1 MLSDQITLF
10 NELIF
15 AGLVTAFLYS
25 SGYAFVGVIVKLG
38 KINDPFIGLSIFQ
51 KINFRVLLGMGFT
64 FIFFSVLSLFE
75 STFVQIS
82 YTYLAIVISLSSYL
96 LYKKLRSSKIFF
108 NKRPTMGLNIFT
120 ILTLIVILITLLLS
134 ANLISGYYGSTNNDG
149 GYHTFKIRIIIDNP
163 ISLITHSSQPYAAY
177 TDVYPSLAHCLGAS
191 FVTLFEIPIQDIVT
205 MFCAI
210 LPALICLALCSA
222 IYTIFKNKLISLI
235 GSAISGF
242 LTLGYS
248 WGPMAFNAL
257 PLLMSFFISA
267 TGLGLIYYF
276 FESNNK
282 GWIHYFIVGVIF
294 VVALETYYVSFLIIL
309 FWILILFAAKFA
321 NLSFRIRSIRFH
333 SIISREKTKM
343 IVAFMIPAITILPY
357 LVIFFATRNP
367 ATQGFP
373 SDIPPGYFSSANE
386 IIVNLIQQRVT
397 FDWLL
402 DVPATAN
409 FFSQFGSILSLSSLS
424 IILLPAMLA
433 VFILSKNKS
442 KRYLLTSYS
451 LVFGLFLLLM
461 AFLTLGTNTSI
472 GKFFL
477 SFFDLERIWQHIFIP
492 GIMLTSM
499 AIFLA
504 GYITYIGIKHLW
516 KKTEDLSH
524 HKRNRLL
531 AAVIFFIMVF
541 NVIAICSSSFFI
553 EFETQ
558 YTAIAGSINT
568 FHSIGQD
575 DVQIMSWI
583 KNNISPS
590 SKILVSTGDSGQYIT
605 PVTGVQSIYS
615 YDNRIYSL
623 KYGTLISKLSVN
635 PFNPEAIQSMLDY
648 NISYVYIGSISTI
661 FSLDASSACF
671 NATLLRETPYFSLVK
686 QIGNSSLFKF
696 DQNKAITFSLTE
708 ARLEKRYFIEENHA
722 INHVAN
728 LLNLTN
734 YLDHSGFNSL
744 NATQLA
750 DWMKTKIASGT
761 APDSCLIMIM
771 GNVPDTI
778 ADSPSNN
785 TLIRRYLD
793 AGGRVTWVG
802 DVPFFFQ
809 SRINGTATYWGPFGA
824 SSILGVDVK
833 VWDFKSTV
841 SIVTPQG
848 LRWGMGLPDYSTSQ
862 RPATNETV
870 TTVLAAVQGYA
881 SSWHKNFNQ
890 TYPNSGFIYYS
901 YVDYDGASSLR
912 NNDIVNLA
920 TIPYALEK

>member
-1 MLSDQITLF
+1 MLSNQITLF

-15 AGLVTAFLYS
+15 AGLATAFLYS
-25 SGYAFVGVIVKLG
+25 SGFAFVGIIAKLG
-38 KINDPFIGLSIFQ
+38 KLNDPFVGLSIFQ
-51 KINFRVLLGMGFT
+51 KISFRILLGMGFT
-64 FIFFSVLSLFE
+64 FIFFSILSIFE
-75 STFVQIS
+75 STFVQIC
-82 YTYLAIVISLSSYL
+82 YTYLAIVMGLCSFL
-96 LYKKLRSSKIFF
+96 LFKKFRNAKGFF
-108 NKRPTMGLNIFT
+108 NRKSIMGLSLFT
-120 ILTLIVILITLLLS
+120 VLTLIVILITLILS

-149 GYHTFKIRIIIDNP
+149 GYHTFKIRVIIDNP
-163 ISLITHSSQPYAAY
+163 ISLITHSSQPYASY

-191 FVTLFEIPIQDIVT
+191 FVTLFEIPIQDVVT

-222 IYTIFKNKLISLI
+222 IYTITKNRLIALI

-242 LTLGYS
+242 LTLGYT

-257 PLLMSFFISA
+257 PLMLSFFISA

-276 FESNNK
+276 FKSNDK
-282 GWIHYFIVGVIF
+282 SWLHYFILGVIF
-294 VVALETYYVSFLIIL
+294 VVSLGTYYVSFIVIL
-309 FWILILFAAKFA
+309 FWVLILFAAKFA
-321 NLSFRIRSIRFH
+321 NLSFRIRLSRFH

-343 IVAFMIPAITILPY
+343 IFAFIVPVITILPY
-357 LVIFFATRNP
+357 LVIFFATRNT
-367 ATQGFP
+367 ATQGLP
-373 SDIPPGYFSSANE
+373 SDIPSGYFSSGRE
-386 IIVNLIQQRVT
+386 FIVNLIQQRTT
-397 FDWLL
+397 FNWLL

-424 IILLPAMLA
+424 IIALPAMLA
-433 VFILSKNKS
+433 VYILAKNKS

-451 LVFGLFLLLM
+451 LVFGLFLILM

-477 SFFDLERIWQHIFIP
+477 SFFDPERIWQHIFIP
-492 GIMLTSM
+492 GIIMTSM
-499 AIFLA
+499 VIFLA
-504 GYITYIGIKHLW
+504 GYLSYIGIKQLW
-516 KKTEDLSH
+516 KRTEDLSH
-524 HKRNRLL
+524 RKRNRLL
-531 AAVIFFIMVF
+531 AALILLIIVF
-541 NVIAICSSSFFI
+541 NVISICSSSFLN

-558 YTAIAGSINT
+558 YNAIGGSLNT

-583 KNNISPS
+583 KNNIPS
-590 SKILVSTGDSGQYIT
+590 TSKILVSTGDSGQYIT

-623 KYGTLISKLSVN
+623 KYGTLVSQLSEN
-635 PFNPEAIQSMLDY
+635 PFNPEAILSMLDY
-648 NISYVYIGSISTI
+648 NISYVYIGSISTR
-661 FSLDASSACF
+661 FSLDANSACF

-696 DQNKAITFSLTE
+696 DQNKAIDFSLSE

-722 INHVAN
+722 INHVVN
-728 LLNLTN
+728 LLNLTS
-734 YLDHSGFNSL
+734 YLNHSGFNSIDP
-744 NATQLA
+744 TQLA
-750 DWMKTKIASGT
+750 AWIKTKIDSGE
-761 APDSCLIMIM
+761 APDSSLIMIM

-785 TLIRRYLD
+785 SLIRRYLD

-809 SRINGTATYWGPFGA
+809 SRINETSTYWGPFGA

-833 VWDFKSTV
+833 VWDFNSTV

-848 LRWGMGLPDYSTSQ
+848 LSWGMRLHDYSTSQ
-862 RPATNETV
+862 RPATNETI
-870 TTVLAAVQGYA
+870 TNVLAAVQGYA

-901 YVDYDGASSLR
+901 YVDYDGANSLR